1 MSKLEMV
8 KVIPEL
14 ELVVN
19 QEILTITEEPLAV
32 CCSQDYLFISIQNC
46 AIEVYE
52 LKTLKQVNKFRT
64 ILPAISVLYNAK
76 GDCLVT
82 LEAKNVSSPSTARV
96 YFNWRLATIETPVRV
111 RLATPAKEHKLNGDY
126 TPKAETVELN
136 ISYAKSVS
144 CIGCCQETGLVA
156 LAAASTVSI
165 YTLSETTEV
174 GFTSIEPFL
183 DITFSFPIEKLSIYV
198 SYIACASKHEA
209 FVVRYLLQ
217 GRQRKRW
224 NSALYVKEK
233 FSSLERD
240 SKQPSYDRDFIL
252 WSPVNSWKP
261 EECRSVS
268 PLPTTSQEPYFV
280 PREEVTCLLQG
291 SAIETVL
298 LDSVCRE
305 FNMRSVNQRPVEV
318 LGPVEFIRG
327 EPVNF
332 MIHKRDNEQ
341 VECRVVALLFRRF
354 AKVSF
359 ASAPNRRPLRQRSAT
374 LSELPERAAKE
385 ATPFNALHSI
395 LLAPCGRL
403 GLRVM
408 CVLGCA
414 CYHISVTY
422 IISLYVLYSYS
433 FPWSLL
439 LHCQHALLLHIQPSP
454 SCSTHYINCLH
465 HSEHLTTT

>member
-1 MSKLEMV
+1 MQVRFDANGPLTMSKVEMV

-14 ELVVN
+14 ELMVS

-32 CCSQDYLFISIQNC
+32 CCSEDYLFISIQNC

-52 LKTLKQVNKFRT
+52 LNSLKQVNKFRT

-82 LEAKNVSSPSTARV
+82 LEAKNVNSPSTARV

-111 RLATPAKEHKLNGDY
+111 RLATPPKEQKFDVDQA
-126 TPKAETVELN
+126 PRAETVELN
-136 ISYAKSVS
+136 INYANSVS
-144 CIGCCQETGLVA
+144 CISCCPETGLVA

-165 YTLSETTEV
+165 YTLSESTEI
-174 GFTSIEPFL
+174 GFTNIEPFI
-183 DITFSFPIEKLSIYV
+183 DITFSFPIEKLAIYV
-198 SYIACASKHEA
+198 SYVACASKQEA

-217 GRQRKRW
+217 GGKRKRW

-233 FSSLERD
+233 FSSLERN
-240 SKQPSYDRDFIL
+240 SKQPNYDRDFIL

-261 EECRSVS
+261 EECKSFT
-268 PLPTTSQEPYFV
+268 PLPKASHDQYLV

-332 MIHKRDNEQ
+332 MVHKKDNEQ

-354 AKVSF
+354 DKVSL
-359 ASAPNRRPLRQRSAT
+359 ASSPNRRSSRRPRSST
-374 LSELPERAAKE
+374 LSELPERTAKE
-385 ATPFNALHSI
+385 MTPFNALHSI

-403 GLRVM
+403 G
-408 CVLGCA
+408 
-414 CYHISVTY
+414 
-422 IISLYVLYSYS
+422 
-433 FPWSLL
+433 
-439 LHCQHALLLHIQPSP
+439 
-454 SCSTHYINCLH
+454 
-465 HSEHLTTT
+465 